1 MNVHVALLRRNAA
14 LIQSAFAMFWF
25 VRLAVAAPSPE
36 TIAALVAG
44 SALVV
49 RGAVRTWGGARG
61 LRARDEFRT
70 PAGRAFLRPVT
81 RISVAQLVAS
91 VVLPWIAAGA
101 GATEWVLPSIAITI
115 GLFLVAFATSLQVP
129 AVRWVGVVATVV
141 PALLPLVIHGA
152 GLAVAVC
159 ATLGAALTC
168 SVWLGAWATPSGPRR
183 IGVAPDQLHT
193 AFTFGQ
199 RVGNAPSPGCCRP
212 SQIPAKDSRGVP
224 S

>member
-14 LIQSAFAMFWF
+14 VIQAAFAMFWF
-25 VRLAVAAPSPE
+25 VRLAAAVPS
-36 TIAALVAG
+36 AAT
-44 SALVV
+44 
-49 RGAVRTWGGARG
+49 GAVLIVGTALAVWGAVSAWHGASG
-61 LRARDEFRT
+61 VRARDEFRT

-91 VVLPWIAAGA
+91 VVLPWIASTA
-101 GATEWVLPSIAITI
+101 GATDWVLPSIALTI
-115 GLFLVAFATSLQVP
+115 GLFLFAFAQPLQVP
-129 AVRWVGVVATVV
+129 AVRWMGVVATVIPV
-141 PALLPLVIHGA
+141 LLPLVIHGD

-168 SVWLGAWATPSGPRR
+168 SVWLAAWAAPAGLGR
-183 IGVAPDQLHT
+183 IDAAPGQLHT

-199 RVGNAPSPGCCRP
+199 RVGNAPSPGCSRP